1 MVVDYFLIF
10 GLVYLFGCMVTTTI
24 CSICY
29 AAAKDTKGEGEK
41 NLVIDVICWPIIVPI
56 LCVKRVITRM
66 KEL

>member
-1 MVVDYFLIF
+1 MEYFIVF
-10 GLVYLFGCMVTTTI
+10 GLVYLFVCIATAAV

-29 AAAKDTKGEGEK
+29 EARKDEKDEGEK

-56 LCVKRVITRM
+56 LCVKRVITRI